1 MSTTTANP
9 APKND
14 FATLFR
20 SDRPSKPLYHYTNQ
34 TGLLGIVKEKKI
46 WATHYQ
52 YLNDTQEFLHAK
64 GLIRA
69 EIEKRYKSANSENR
83 SVLEALRSAIDGWGK
98 DNENWRVENRNGYV
112 ASFSEDPDSLSQWRA
127 YGGPTS
133 GFALGFRCDQL
144 VFPINFTMKKC
155 IYAPNEQR
163 EFAEEI
169 VRSQLESALS
179 EKVEL
184 GSDGLGNVAAGMELC
199 MKLDLLALIF
209 KHEKFKCEEEWRIF
223 SPSIDNKSFS
233 QMSEKAELAFR
244 EGKSML
250 TPLLKVPL
258 KDDKGRFPLDSVVV
272 GPGPNNEQ
280 SLQSVRS
287 LLLNDEEDLSFA
299 AMKSISS
306 DIPYRNW

>member
-1 MSTTTANP
+1 ML
-9 APKND
+9 KND
-14 FATLFR
+14 FSALFR
-20 SDRPSKPLYHYTNQ
+20 PDRPTVPLFHYTNQ
-34 TGLLGIVKEKKI
+34 SGLLGMVTEKKI

-64 GLIRA
+64 GLVRA
-69 EIEKRYKSANSENR
+69 EIEKRYKFANSENGPA
-83 SVLEALRSAIDGWGK
+83 LEALRSAIDGWGK
-98 DNENWRVENRNGYV
+98 DNGNWGVVGSSGYV

-127 YGGPTS
+127 YGGLTS

-155 IYAPNEQR
+155 IYKPDEQR

-169 VRSQLESALS
+169 VRSQVESAVS

-199 MKLDLLALIF
+199 TKLDLFALIF
-209 KHEKFKCEEEWRIF
+209 KHEKFKCEKEWRIF
-223 SPSIDNKSFS
+223 SPSVDNKSFS
-233 QMSEKAELAFR
+233 RMSEKAELAFR

-250 TPLLKVPL
+250 IPFLKVPL
-258 KDDKGRFPLDSVVV
+258 KDDKGSFTLDSVVV
-272 GPGPNNEQ
+272 GPGPNKEQ
-280 SLQSVRS
+280 SLQSVRT
-287 LLLNDEEDLSFA
+287 LLLSSQEDLSFA

-306 DIPYRNW
+306 NIPYRNW